1 MYIVRITIF
10 LQSETVVHKNHEL
23 ISQHKIQFFFFR
35 KFVIK
40 EFTVAFP
47 FFKSTW
53 LVYCSVQSPYV
64 GIKTDAF
71 PPVCVSSDMGIL
83 VLACHNTKKENKTL
97 SRCDMSAVP

>member
-1 MYIVRITIF
+1 MYIVRITF
-10 LQSETVVHKNHEL
+10 LQTVVHRNHEL
-23 ISQHKIQFFFFR
+23 ISQHKIQFFFY
-35 KFVIK
+35 KQFVIK

-47 FFKSTW
+47 FFSDW
-53 LVYCSVQSPYV
+53 VYCSVQSPYV